1 MFYQP
6 DTFYKGAKVHQ
17 VRAVDNGNFQTLDF
31 HGWNVTAMPL
41 FNRIQFL
48 GYGWLCRNSG
58 HGMHRATTNKG
69 PKTPPSR
76 PEGPWLDGPF
86 ADLPTS
92 SIFKLLFPR
101 RCMKT
106 CLLYPAQTFWCLH
119 LHSVESDWL
128 SMLLAFLYM
137 TEAVPGLC
145 ARSVGGLFVR
155 RSVVT
160 STGKS
165 S

>member
-1 MFYQP
+1 MQLY
-6 DTFYKGAKVHQ
+6 GSS
-17 VRAVDNGNFQTLDF
+17 QTLDF

-41 FNRIQFL
+41 FDRIQFL

-76 PEGPWLDGPF
+76 PEGPWMDGPF

-101 RCMKT
+101 RCIKT

-119 LHSVESDWL
+119 LHKAVLNQIGFQCSKT
-128 SMLLAFLYM
+128 FLYM

-155 RSVVT
+155 RRSVVT
-160 STGKS
+160 STVKS